1 MGSIPSG
8 GTKPEHSATAEQAA
22 YIRQVQGSNPCV
34 PTRIPPTS
42 GRPGLQ
48 IKSLCSGPECR
59 FNFCAPARHEGLILC
74 VLAESNFSRR
84 F

>member
-8 GTKPEHSATAEQAA
+8 GTRPEHSATAEQAA

-34 PTRIPPTS
+34 PTRI
-42 GRPGLQ
+42 
-48 IKSLCSGPECR
+48 SLPQAGTECR